1 MGDETHEAWVRVFA
15 AITESPVDTKR
26 APCPNCG
33 FFEVR
38 FRYVADVQSR
48 VGFCALWCEHCGH
61 GHTLA
66 RVRVPDGIDFV
77 PLDARDDVIRAA
89 VPDFYDA
96 ALDESEPAA
105 PSPTGSRIA
114 ELRPLVAEYEL
125 LRSAE
130 APDELA
136 RALLSPREL
145 QVLALIGEGATNAE
159 IARKLAIAPGTVR
172 SHTQRIY
179 WKLGR
184 AADRELREA

>member
-15 AITESPVDTKR
+15 AITAPPVDTKR

-33 FFEVR
+33 FYEVR
-38 FRYVADVQSR
+38 FQYVADIQSR

-61 GHTLA
+61 GHTLS
-66 RVRVPDGIDFV
+66 RIRVPDDIDFL
-77 PLDARDDVIRAA
+77 PLDAPDGAIRDA

-96 ALDESEPAA
+96 ALHESESAASSPAG
-105 PSPTGSRIA
+105 TRIA

-125 LRSAE
+125 LRSA
-130 APDELA
+130 ASLSELA
-136 RALLSPREL
+136 GALLSPREQ
-145 QVLALIGEGATNAE
+145 QVLSLVSEGATVAD
-159 IARKLAIAPGTVR
+159 IGRTLAIAPGTVR
-172 SHTQRIY
+172 SHMQRIY